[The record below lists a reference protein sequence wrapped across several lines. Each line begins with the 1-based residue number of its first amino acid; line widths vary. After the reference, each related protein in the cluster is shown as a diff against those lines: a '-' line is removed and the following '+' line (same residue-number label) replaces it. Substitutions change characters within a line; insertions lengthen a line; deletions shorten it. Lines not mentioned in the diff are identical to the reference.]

1 MYKNNIIIID
11 TKQTLLTENI
21 DKNNNNKNNNIKKS
35 NSYFNKIIGAN
46 DNTKINK

>member
-21 DKNNNNKNNNIKKS
+21 DKNKNNNIKS